1 MKTEDHPNDSAL
13 TCELRDSVAALA
25 MRERPPLAAITARG
39 RAHQRRRM
47 AGLAGLGAGGAATG
61 TVLALGLTGVLGAAA
76 PAPGAGATGASAP
89 SAGTIRTAAFTLAR
103 NANGTDTLTLTRSQM
118 FDPAV
123 LQQALARRGI
133 PALVRTGTYCSS
145 SPAAPDPV
153 SLGVLSIRPRIRPPS
168 TAVPAPG
175 DLKPGGL
182 KPGGLKSGGPKPLDL
197 NRIVAHTETVINPAK
212 MPAGTELFFGYFN
225 SDHAL
230 FFDLIHARSYVC
242 ASGAQPP
249 SAP

>member
-47 AGLAGLGAGGAATG
+47 ASLAGLGAGGAATG

-76 PAPGAGATGASAP
+76 PAPAPGAATGASAP

-153 SLGVLSIRPRIRPPS
+153 SLGVLSIRPR
-168 TAVPAPG
+168 
-175 DLKPGGL
+175 
-182 KPGGLKSGGPKPLDL
+182 SGRLE
-197 NRIVAHTETVINPAK
+197 R
-212 MPAGTELFFGYFN
+212 GTW
-225 SDHAL
+225 
-230 FFDLIHARSYVC
+230 
-242 ASGAQPP
+242 
-249 SAP
+249 